1 MCEKH
6 NSQGSGSSNG
16 NCFTYVDSGLPKI
29 PLCCVVNGEEV
40 CTSIDPTMTLL
51 NFLRK
56 ELKLF
61 GTKEGCGEGECGAC
75 TIIMNGVAVNS
86 CIILA
91 IEANGANLLT
101 VEGLNKDGKLSIL
114 QQEFISNDALQ
125 CGFCTPGMLMSARA
139 LLDRNSNP
147 SETEIKEA
155 IAGNFCRCTG
165 YVPIITAIACAAKR
179 EREEMKN
186 E

>member
-6 NSQGSGSSNG
+6 NNG
-16 NCFTYVDSGLPKI
+16 ENCFTHVDSGLKAVQVNCI
-29 PLCCVVNGEEV
+29 VNGESV
-40 CTSIDPTMTLL
+40 CAHIDPTMTLL

-75 TIIMNGVAVNS
+75 TIIMNGAPVNS

-91 IEANGANLLT
+91 LEAKDANILT
-101 VEGLNKDGKLSIL
+101 VEGLNINGKMSIL
-114 QQEFISNDALQ
+114 QKEFISHDALQ

-139 LLDRNSNP
+139 LLNRNSNP
-147 SETEIKEA
+147 SEKEIKEA

-165 YVPIITAIACAAKR
+165 YTPIIAAITSAAKL
-179 EREEMKN
+179 EREGMKN

>member
-6 NSQGSGSSNG
+6 HNG
-16 NCFTYVDSGLPKI
+16 GDCFSHVDSGLEKI
-29 PLCCVVNGEEV
+29 MLSCTVNGEKV
-40 CTSIDPTMTLL
+40 CSYIDPTMTLL
-51 NFLRK
+51 NFLRN

-75 TIIMNGVAVNS
+75 TIIMNGDAMNS

-91 IEANGANLLT
+91 LEAKDANITT
-101 VEGLNKDGKLSIL
+101 VEGLNKNGKASIL
-114 QQEFISNDALQ
+114 QREFISHDALQ

-139 LLDRNSNP
+139 LLDRNQDPN
-147 SETEIKEA
+147 EKEIKEA

-165 YVPIITAIACAAKR
+165 YVPIINAIKSAAKI
-179 EREEMKN
+179 EREGIKN

>member
-1 MCEKH
+1 MCERH
-6 NSQGSGSSNG
+6 NSEKS
-16 NCFTYVDSGLPKI
+16 CFTHVDSGLEAV
-29 PLCCVVNGEEV
+29 LLNCTVNGEKV
-40 CTSIDPTMTLL
+40 CAYIDPTMTIL
-51 NFLRK
+51 NFLRR

-91 IEANGANLLT
+91 LEAENANILT
-101 VEGLNKDGKLSIL
+101 VEGLSENGKMSIL
-114 QQEFISNDALQ
+114 QQEFISHDALQ

-139 LLDRNSNP
+139 LLDRNPIP
-147 SETEIKEA
+147 SEKEIKEA

-165 YVPIITAIACAAKR
+165 YYPIIKAITSAAKL
-179 EREEMKN
+179 EREE
-186 E
+186 

>member
-6 NSQGSGSSNG
+6 NNQG
-16 NCFTYVDSGLPKI
+16 NCFTHVDSGLKTVQI
-29 PLCCVVNGEEV
+29 KCRVNEEIV
-40 CTSIDPTMTLL
+40 CAYIDPTMTLL
-51 NFLRK
+51 NFLRN

-61 GTKEGCGEGECGAC
+61 GSKEGCGEGECGAC
-75 TIIMNGVAVNS
+75 TIIMNRVAVNS
-86 CIILA
+86 CIVLA
-91 IEANGANLLT
+91 LEAMDANIIT
-101 VEGLNKDGKLSIL
+101 VEGLNVSGKLSIL
-114 QQEFISNDALQ
+114 QREFISHDALQ

-139 LLDRNSNP
+139 LLDRNP
-147 SETEIKEA
+147 DPDEKEIKEA

-165 YVPIITAIACAAKR
+165 YFPIITAIISAAKL